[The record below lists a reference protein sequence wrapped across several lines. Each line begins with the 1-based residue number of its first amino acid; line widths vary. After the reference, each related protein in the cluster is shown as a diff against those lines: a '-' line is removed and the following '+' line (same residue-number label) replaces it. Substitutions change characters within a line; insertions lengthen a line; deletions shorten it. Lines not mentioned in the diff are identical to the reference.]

1 MEKENDMPT
10 GALRQLMIEQD
21 KRYEQRFLE
30 QDKARDTAF
39 SASKTAI
46 ETAIK
51 AQTTAME
58 TAFVSAEKVSNKT
71 EHNTEDKFKSVDT
84 ILEQVRLQAM
94 TFVPRQ
100 EWSITVDNFAASI
113 KKLEEHQYQNTGA
126 ENYSTKNKSQN
137 NWVIG
142 VIIASAAAIIS
153 LIVAFTHIIK

>member
-1 MEKENDMPT
+1 MEKENDMPAS
-10 GALRQLMIEQD
+10 ALRQLMIEQD

-84 ILEQVRLQAM
+84 ILEQVRVQGM
-94 TFVPRQ
+94 TFIPRQ
-100 EWSITVDNFAASI
+100 EWQITVDNFASSI
-113 KKLEEHQYQNTGA
+113 KKLEEHHFQSVGA
-126 ENYSTKNKSQN
+126 ENYGGKNRLQN
-137 NWVIG
+137 NWTIG
-142 VIIASAAAIIS
+142 IIITTIISITAII
-153 LIVAFTHIIK
+153 ITFIHK